1 MKKLFAIVLSL
12 VMVLSL
18 LPVTAM
24 AEETVIDEISFTG
37 TLPELEVGGTLPDVS
52 AAFAVPDGANYTVSA
67 QWWDNIANADA
78 AVGTAVEQGDSYD
91 LQVNIK
97 VKTGYEFENWDI
109 PISFNDEDARSVFT
123 DCMPVDSESY
133 WSVLHRKKLLLPKVA
148 HYLHC
153 LRVFPDPD
161 KYS

>member
-1 MKKLFAIVLSL
+1 MKKLFALLLSL

-37 TLPELEVGGTLPDVS
+37 TLPELEVGDTLPDVS

-78 AVGTAVEQGDSYD
+78 AAGDAVEQGDSYD
-91 LQVNIK
+91 LLVNIK
-97 VKTGYEFENWDI
+97 VKTGYEFEDTGI
-109 PISFNDEDARSVFT
+109 PISFNDEDAGSVFT
-123 DCMPVDSESY
+123 D
-133 WSVLHRKKLLLPKVA
+133 
-148 HYLHC
+148 
-153 LRVFPDPD
+153 
-161 KYS
+161 